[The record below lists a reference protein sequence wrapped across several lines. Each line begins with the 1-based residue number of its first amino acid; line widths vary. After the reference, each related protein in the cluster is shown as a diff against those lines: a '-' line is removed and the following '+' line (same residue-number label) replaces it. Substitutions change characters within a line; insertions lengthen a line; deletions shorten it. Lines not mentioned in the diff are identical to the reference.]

1 MCDVLLSNLYKNVK
15 TKSRILLDIFFKI
28 SIMDNPFSEQY
39 SDYEDIVL
47 VGLGTKGDKQALQ
60 NLIVRHQ
67 LFVYNLALKM
77 TGNTEDAEDLTQE
90 AFIKAITSLS
100 KFEGKSNFRTWL
112 YRITVNHFLNSKKRK
127 SELNVVNF
135 ESYFNSIDSM
145 PSSDLNE
152 QEESELKETI
162 EELRISCTTGMLM
175 CLSKEQ
181 RMVYVLGELFD
192 VGHNLGGEILEI
204 SAGNFRIKLM
214 RARKDIYQWM
224 NNKCGL
230 VNKDNPCRCS
240 KKTKAY
246 IKAGKVDSNNLQFNI
261 RYRSKIKDFSKEN
274 AANISDTVEELNR
287 KVFKDHPMQDPV
299 KASKVVNDIFNNDLI
314 KWMLKL

>member
-1 MCDVLLSNLYKNVK
+1 ME
-15 TKSRILLDIFFKI
+15 
-28 SIMDNPFSEQY
+28 NPFSKQY
-39 SDYEDIVL
+39 SDFEDIKL
-47 VGLGTKGDKQALQ
+47 VRLGIKGDKNALQ

-77 TGNTEDAEDLTQE
+77 TNSTQDAEDLTQE
-90 AFIKAITSLS
+90 AFIKAITGLS
-100 KFEGKSNFRTWL
+100 KFQGKSNFRTWL
-112 YRITVNHFLNSKKRK
+112 YRITVNHFLNTKKRK
-127 SELNVVNF
+127 SEYSVVNF

-145 PSSDLNE
+145 PSSELNE
-152 QEESELKETI
+152 QEQSELKETI

-192 VGHNLGGEILEI
+192 IDHNMGSEILEI
-204 SAGNFRIKLM
+204 SPGNFRVKLM

-240 KKTKAY
+240 KKTKGY
-246 IKAGKVDSNNLQFNI
+246 VKAGKVDPNNLQFNT
-261 RYRSKIKDFSKEN
+261 RYQSKIKDLSRNN
-274 AANISDTVEELNR
+274 AVEITDTVEELNR
-287 KVFKDHPMQDPV
+287 NVFKDHPMQDPI
-299 KASKVVNDIFNNDLI
+299 KAPKIINEIFNNELI
-314 KWMLKL
+314 KWLLDQ

>member
-1 MCDVLLSNLYKNVK
+1 ME
-15 TKSRILLDIFFKI
+15 
-28 SIMDNPFSEQY
+28 NPFSKQY
-39 SDYEDIVL
+39 SDYEDIKL
-47 VGLGTKGDKQALQ
+47 VRLGIKGDKNALQ

-77 TGNTEDAEDLTQE
+77 TNNIQDAEDLTQE
-90 AFIKAITSLS
+90 AFIKAITGLS

-112 YRITVNHFLNSKKRK
+112 YRITVNHFLNTKKRK
-127 SELNVVNF
+127 SEYSVVNF

-145 PSSDLNE
+145 PSSELNE

-181 RMVYVLGELFD
+181 RMVYVLCELFD
-192 VGHNLGGEILEI
+192 IDHNMGGEILEI
-204 SAGNFRIKLM
+204 SPGNFRVKLM

-224 NNKCGL
+224 NNRCGL

-240 KKTKAY
+240 KKTKGY
-246 IKAGKVDSNNLQFNI
+246 VKAGKVDPDNLQFNT
-261 RYRSKIKDFSKEN
+261 RYQSKIKDFSKNN
-274 AANISDTVEELNR
+274 AVEITNTVEELNR
-287 KVFKDHPMQDPV
+287 NVFKDHPMQDPI
-299 KASKVVNDIFNNDLI
+299 KAPKIINEIFNNDLI
-314 KWMLKL
+314 KWLLDQ

>member
-1 MCDVLLSNLYKNVK
+1 ME
-15 TKSRILLDIFFKI
+15 
-28 SIMDNPFSEQY
+28 NPFSKQY
-39 SDYEDIVL
+39 SDFEDIKL
-47 VGLGTKGDKQALQ
+47 VRLGIKGDKNALQ

-77 TGNTEDAEDLTQE
+77 TNSTQDAEDLTQE
-90 AFIKAITSLS
+90 AFIKAITGLS
-100 KFEGKSNFRTWL
+100 KFQGKSNFRTWL
-112 YRITVNHFLNSKKRK
+112 YRITVNHFLNTKKQK
-127 SELNVVNF
+127 SEYSVVNF

-145 PSSDLNE
+145 PSSELNE
-152 QEESELKETI
+152 QEQSELKETI

-192 VGHNLGGEILEI
+192 IDHNMGSEILEI
-204 SAGNFRIKLM
+204 SPGNFRVKLM

-240 KKTKAY
+240 KKTKGY
-246 IKAGKVDSNNLQFNI
+246 VKAGKVDPNNLQFNT
-261 RYRSKIKDFSKEN
+261 RYQSKIKDLSRNN
-274 AANISDTVEELNR
+274 AVEITDTVEELNR
-287 KVFKDHPMQDPV
+287 NVFKDHPMQDPI
-299 KASKVVNDIFNNDLI
+299 KAPKIINEIFNNDLI
-314 KWMLKL
+314 KWLLDQ

>member
-1 MCDVLLSNLYKNVK
+1 ME
-15 TKSRILLDIFFKI
+15 
-28 SIMDNPFSEQY
+28 NPFSKQY
-39 SDYEDIVL
+39 SDFEDIKL
-47 VGLGTKGDKQALQ
+47 VRLGIKGDKNALQ

-77 TGNTEDAEDLTQE
+77 TNSTQDAEDLTQE
-90 AFIKAITSLS
+90 AFIKAITGLS
-100 KFEGKSNFRTWL
+100 KFQGKSNFRTWL
-112 YRITVNHFLNSKKRK
+112 YRITVNHFLNTKKQK
-127 SELNVVNF
+127 SDYSVVSF

-145 PSSDLNE
+145 PSSELNE
-152 QEESELKETI
+152 QEQSELKETI

-192 VGHNLGGEILEI
+192 IDHNMGSEILEI
-204 SAGNFRIKLM
+204 SPGNFRVKLM

-240 KKTKAY
+240 KKTKGY
-246 IKAGKVDSNNLQFNI
+246 VKAGKVDPNNLQFNT
-261 RYRSKIKDFSKEN
+261 RYQSKIKDLSKNN
-274 AANISDTVEELNR
+274 AVEITNTVEELNR
-287 KVFKDHPMQDPV
+287 NVFKDHPMQDPI
-299 KASKVVNDIFNNDLI
+299 KAPKIINEIFNNELI
-314 KWMLKL
+314 KWLLDQ

>member
-1 MCDVLLSNLYKNVK
+1 
-15 TKSRILLDIFFKI
+15 
-28 SIMDNPFSEQY
+28 MDNPFSEQY

>member
-1 MCDVLLSNLYKNVK
+1 ME
-15 TKSRILLDIFFKI
+15 
-28 SIMDNPFSEQY
+28 NPFSKQY
-39 SDYEDIVL
+39 SDYEDIKL
-47 VGLGTKGDKQALQ
+47 VRLGIKGDKNALQ

-77 TGNTEDAEDLTQE
+77 TNNTQDAEDLTQE
-90 AFIKAITSLS
+90 AFIKAITGLS

-112 YRITVNHFLNSKKRK
+112 YRITVNHFLNTKKRK
-127 SELNVVNF
+127 SEYSVVNF

-145 PSSDLNE
+145 PSSELNE
-152 QEESELKETI
+152 QEESELKDTI

-175 CLSKEQ
+175 CLSREQ

-192 VGHNLGGEILEI
+192 IDHNMGGKILEI
-204 SAGNFRIKLM
+204 SPGNFRVKLM

-240 KKTKAY
+240 KKTKGY
-246 IKAGKVDSNNLQFNI
+246 VKAGKVDPDNLQFNT
-261 RYRSKIKDFSKEN
+261 RYQSKIKDFSKNN
-274 AANISDTVEELNR
+274 AVEITNTVEELNR
-287 KVFKDHPMQDPV
+287 NVFKDHPMQDPI
-299 KASKVVNDIFNNDLI
+299 KAPKIINEIFNNDLI
-314 KWMLKL
+314 KWLLDQ

>member
-1 MCDVLLSNLYKNVK
+1 ME
-15 TKSRILLDIFFKI
+15 
-28 SIMDNPFSEQY
+28 NPFSKQY
-39 SDYEDIVL
+39 SDFEDIKL
-47 VGLGTKGDKQALQ
+47 VRLGIKGDKNALQ

-77 TGNTEDAEDLTQE
+77 TNSTQDAEDLTQE
-90 AFIKAITSLS
+90 AFIKAITGLS
-100 KFEGKSNFRTWL
+100 KFQGKSNFRTWL
-112 YRITVNHFLNSKKRK
+112 YRITVNHFLNTKKQK
-127 SELNVVNF
+127 SDYSVVSF

-145 PSSDLNE
+145 PSSELNE
-152 QEESELKETI
+152 QEQSELKETI

-192 VGHNLGGEILEI
+192 IDHNMGSEILEI
-204 SAGNFRIKLM
+204 SPGNFRVKLM

-240 KKTKAY
+240 KKTKGY
-246 IKAGKVDSNNLQFNI
+246 VKAGKVDPNNLQFNT
-261 RYRSKIKDFSKEN
+261 RYQSKIKDLSRNN
-274 AANISDTVEELNR
+274 AVEITNTVEELNR
-287 KVFKDHPMQDPV
+287 NVFKDHPMQEPI
-299 KASKVVNDIFNNDLI
+299 KAPKIINEIFNNDLI
-314 KWMLKL
+314 KWLLDQ